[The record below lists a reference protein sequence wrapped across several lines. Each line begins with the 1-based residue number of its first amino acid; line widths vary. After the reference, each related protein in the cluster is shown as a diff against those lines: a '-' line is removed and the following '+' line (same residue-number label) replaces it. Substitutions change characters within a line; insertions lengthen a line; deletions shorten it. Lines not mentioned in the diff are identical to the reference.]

1 MQSTWQRLAGLL
13 TIKFDK
19 HVESQ
24 ITHDNSNQINQVP
37 AGHQLTEEKNVD
49 NEDHGNHLQA
59 TDHPTININQESN
72 SEP

>member
-37 AGHQLTEEKNVD
+37 AGHHLTEETTVD
-49 NEDHGNHLQA
+49 NEGYGNHLQA
-59 TDHPTININQESN
+59 RDPPTIK
-72 SEP
+72 